1 MHIYSAPGVVEF
13 HVNDLTATREIEVS
27 WSPPLQPN
35 GVITFYQV
43 IYSIYQSSAAVTSEM
58 LSNTTNTYTIRNL
71 GMQISTTAIYLC
83 GHCLFSFV
91 EPGTPYQ
98 VTVVAFT
105 NAGRG
110 ALSDYIVFFSA
121 ELMPEMF
128 PTNINYT
135 RLNTASIN
143 VTWTQLSLFEAQGFP
158 LYQAVLTEDS
168 RNSVVTSD
176 IVTTNSSFAIFT
188 NLSSDQQYTL
198 MVGVATGNDR
208 STFVYS
214 DPLTGMYVYM

>member
-1 MHIYSAPGVVEF
+1 M
-13 HVNDLTATREIEVS
+13 
-27 WSPPLQPN
+27 
-35 GVITFYQV
+35 
-43 IYSIYQSSAAVTSEM
+43 
-58 LSNTTNTYTIRNL
+58 
-71 GMQISTTAIYLC
+71 
-83 GHCLFSFV
+83 FSFV

-110 ALSDYIVFFSA
+110 ALNDYIVFFSA

-135 RLNTASIN
+135 RLNSASIN

-176 IVTTNSSFAIFT
+176 IVTTNSSFALFT

-198 MVGVATGNDR
+198 MVGVATGNDS

-214 DPLTGMYVYM
+214 DPLTGMYVYVANCYKHTLLAILHAKVYGVISLLELNCEQFRYSLVFKY